1 MEDIPAIPTTTKHR
15 RKNTESMAELE
26 AAINYSAPRRFSVC
40 GRYRVPS
47 RSIVHAPPLPPG
59 LEYHHNN
66 NKKKASLS
74 SKRSSIKRGERFSID
89 MEDALDL
96 FQTRDRKSST
106 HQRQEINDID
116 RCVSMNNIV
125 LDSKIPVLESR
136 IIRMHVRKT
145 EAPRK
150 HCALVLDCG
159 AGETKAVLLRYSQTR
174 QGLYISQYDMMEM
187 AMNKSSS
194 SSSSSSDSD
203 DDEEPKRKHHRQN
216 QGRIHVEVVSEA
228 PSMIDFI
235 QHVDVRT
242 LCSSINSLFHVSI
255 TSLSNYKKITRKSSI
270 ECKIDCYENS
280 NTQTQVH
287 YQDTKNRNVR
297 ILRSDLFIF
306 WRNHL
311 L

>member
-1 MEDIPAIPTTTKHR
+1 MRRNVSSRRSRTHTQNLEDIPAIPAATMHR

-59 LEYHHNN
+59 LEYHHKNN
-66 NKKKASLS
+66 TSPS
-74 SKRSSIKRGERFSID
+74 SKRSSSPKSPKRGERFSID

-96 FQTRDRKSST
+96 FQTPRRVSRDRTSST

-174 QGLYISQYDMMEM
+174 QGLYISQFDMMEM
-187 AMNKSSS
+187 ALNKSSS
-194 SSSSSSDSD
+194 SSSSSDED
-203 DDEEPKRKHHRQN
+203 EKDEEPKRKHHRQN

-228 PSMIDFI
+228 PSMIDFL
-235 QHVDVRT
+235 QNVDVRT
-242 LCSSINSLFHVSI
+242 WCLSIVSLV
-255 TSLSNYKKITRKSSI
+255 
-270 ECKIDCYENS
+270 
-280 NTQTQVH
+280 
-287 YQDTKNRNVR
+287 
-297 ILRSDLFIF
+297 
-306 WRNHL
+306 
-311 L
+311 